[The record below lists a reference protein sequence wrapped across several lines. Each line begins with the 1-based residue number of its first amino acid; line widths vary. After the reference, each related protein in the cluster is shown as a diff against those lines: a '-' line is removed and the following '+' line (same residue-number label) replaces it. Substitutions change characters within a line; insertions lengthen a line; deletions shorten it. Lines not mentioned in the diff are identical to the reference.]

1 MNYRPKSHLVKDK
14 STVHIP
20 ENKAVEAQVLMLHI
34 SSPPDQKMT
43 EEVKNAVIPGSGHQG
58 HLDDRDKP
66 NQQW

>member
-20 ENKAVEAQVLMLHI
+20 ENEAVEAQVLMLQKL
-34 SSPPDQKMT
+34 SPPNQTMT
-43 EEVKNAVIPGSGHQG
+43 EEVKNAVIPGLGHQG
-58 HLDDRDKP
+58 HLDDQDKP